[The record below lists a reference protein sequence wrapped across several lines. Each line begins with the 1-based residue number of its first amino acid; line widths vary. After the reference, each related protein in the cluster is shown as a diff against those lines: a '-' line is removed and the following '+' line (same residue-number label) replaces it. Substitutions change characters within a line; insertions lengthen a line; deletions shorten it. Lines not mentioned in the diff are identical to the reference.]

1 MRALVLRLHLVAVAV
16 AAILVA
22 MLAMG
27 RGLPGI
33 VRALQAERSHVCTC
47 ATGGDHA
54 SCPVCNGTIA
64 SGEHRRSSS
73 AEAKGVP
80 CGEGR
85 FAVTACGEPGTLPSA
100 IGVVLGRVERVDAP
114 RTPGIAVPDVLLEP
128 ATPPPRSA
136 AT

>member
-1 MRALVLRLHLVAVAV
+1 MRALVSRLQLAM
-16 AAILVA
+16 AILVA

-33 VRALQAERSHVCTC
+33 VRALALEPSHVCTC

-54 SCPVCNGTIA
+54 SCPVCNGSIA
-64 SGEHRRSSS
+64 GDEHGRSPR
-73 AEAKGVP
+73 AEARGVP
-80 CGEGR
+80 CGAGR
-85 FAVTACGEPGTLPSA
+85 FAATPSGEPGTLPSP
-100 IGVVLGRVERVDAP
+100 IGVVLGRVERIDAP
-114 RTPGIAVPDVLLEP
+114 RPREVTVPDVLLEP